1 MKHIINYLSALIA
14 VVLIGSVFTAC
25 ADDDA
30 QSANVGLG
38 IKTFFPTKVVTNQP
52 MTING
57 SGFDAVTEIEFPGG
71 VKATGFELVGNDMI
85 RVNAPAGIAS
95 EGGNII
101 VRTSTEQAESRVP
114 LTIGNTNVTGFDKQP
129 GDEITGG
136 DQITVYGSDLEF
148 VNSIELL
155 DAEGNPQLIDH
166 KDFYRKGTNN
176 LIFRVPTKNIFEGTW
191 VGTVHTYDGKSFSMP
206 ELAYKPAADD
216 GHWETVKNVIW
227 TNSDPD
233 GNGAISWNG
242 TYRFTYEGNDGNN
255 ECIATFPAEIWEKLK
270 SEKFYLRYKP
280 AGDSYQV
287 RVTTGWWGTQWLGK
301 DNDIAPWNMADRII
315 DNEDG
320 TFSIEVDFAE
330 DPAILETIDAQHLLF
345 TGNGYTPLEIYFTE
359 DVWIGGEGHLEIVK
373 TPFWTNGDPD
383 GNGAI
388 SWNGTYRFTYDGND
402 GNNECI
408 ATFPAEIWEKLKSE
422 KFYLRY
428 KPAGDSYQVRVTTG
442 WWGTQ
447 WLGKDNDIAP
457 WNMAD
462 RIIDNEDG
470 TFSIEVDFAE
480 DPAILETID
489 AQHLLFTGNGY
500 TPLELYFQEEMWVGP
515 NNNPS
520 EYDIAPFT
528 MYQDQSDFVQYP
540 FYPSWGDDK
549 GKWRIMRGGNPAI
562 ESLGLTTN
570 SKFVVYKEVGTTGQ
584 IQWNNPNWTSFEG
597 VSCNDWDGSAET
609 IEVPVTE
616 DMLKCINGEIT
627 DGWSNTAIILQGDG
641 LTVTKIVIVP

>member
-1 MKHIINYLSALIA
+1 M
-14 VVLIGSVFTAC
+14 
-25 ADDDA
+25 
-30 QSANVGLG
+30 
-38 IKTFFPTKVVTNQP
+38 
-52 MTING
+52 
-57 SGFDAVTEIEFPGG
+57 
-71 VKATGFELVGNDMI
+71 
-85 RVNAPAGIAS
+85 
-95 EGGNII
+95 
-101 VRTSTEQAESRVP
+101 
-114 LTIGNTNVTGFDKQP
+114 
-129 GDEITGG
+129 
-136 DQITVYGSDLEF
+136 
-148 VNSIELL
+148 
-155 DAEGNPQLIDH
+155 
-166 KDFYRKGTNN
+166 
-176 LIFRVPTKNIFEGTW
+176 
-191 VGTVHTYDGKSFSMP
+191 
-206 ELAYKPAADD
+206 
-216 GHWETVKNVIW
+216 KNVIW

-301 DNDIAPWNMADRII
+301 DNDIAPWNMADRI
-315 DNEDG
+315 
-320 TFSIEVDFAE
+320 
-330 DPAILETIDAQHLLF
+330 
-345 TGNGYTPLEIYFTE
+345 EIYFTE

-462 RIIDNEDG
+462 R
-470 TFSIEVDFAE
+470 
-480 DPAILETID
+480 ILETID